1 MRRLPAAGMCT
12 PHACPALHPCPSQAG
27 LHQLIM
33 QQTYT
38 QLPPAMPGVQGQ
50 FGQQL
55 GLSASWLGSLP
66 GQPSSGGA
74 PQSSMGMGMGPALPG
89 LETLSNMQ
97 QAMSSQ
103 VGGGGEWG
111 GIGMGAHGAVW
122 AAKPPPP
129 ACLCLTFFKLV
140 TYAWQ
145 GALTLLALHPPLL
158 CSWRAPCRPGPRCCN
173 QAQP

>member
-1 MRRLPAAGMCT
+1 
-12 PHACPALHPCPSQAG
+12 
-27 LHQLIM
+27 M

-66 GQPSSGGA
+66 GQPSSGG
-74 PQSSMGMGMGPALPG
+74 PQSSMGVGMGPTLPG

-103 VGGGGEWG
+103 VRDKGHPRAQE
-111 GIGMGAHGAVW
+111 H
-122 AAKPPPP
+122 AAGQLESAKGN
-129 ACLCLTFFKLV
+129 AS
-140 TYAWQ
+140 
-145 GALTLLALHPPLL
+145 LLAL
-158 CSWRAPCRPGPRCCN
+158 
-173 QAQP
+173 